1 MSDQR
6 YPEIAALLQRYFDGL
21 YKCDTAILQS
31 VLHPEA
37 LYATASEGL
46 LTRLDMEHYMPIVEA
61 RTSPASNDEPR
72 IFKIDSISFAGP
84 VTALARVRI
93 TMHSKRYDD
102 VLTLLHIDGRWW
114 IMSKIFHVEAL
125 Q

>member
-1 MSDQR
+1 MSNRR
-6 YPEIAALLQRYFDGL
+6 YTEITALLQRYFEGL
-21 YKCDTAILQS
+21 YKCDTTILED

-46 LTRLDMEHYMPIVEA
+46 LTRLDMKRYMPIIEA

-72 IFKIDSISFAGP
+72 IFEIDEISFAGP
-84 VTALARVRI
+84 FTALARVRI
-93 TMHSKRYDD
+93 SMLSKRYDD
-102 VLTLLHIDGRWW
+102 VLTLLHINDRWW

>member
-1 MSDQR
+1 MSGR
-6 YPEIAALLQRYFDGL
+6 YTEITALLQRYFEGL
-21 YKCDTAILQS
+21 YKCDTTILKD

-37 LYATASEGL
+37 LYATASEGT
-46 LTRLDMEHYMPIVEA
+46 LTRHDMEHYMPIVEA

-72 IFKIDSISFAGP
+72 IFEIDSISFAGP

-93 TMHSKRYDD
+93 TMLSKRYDD
-102 VLTLLHIDGRWW
+102 VLTLLNIDGRWW
-114 IMSKIFHVEAL
+114 IMSKIFHVETL

>member
-1 MSDQR
+1 MSER
-6 YPEIAALLQRYFDGL
+6 YAEITALLQRYFEGL
-21 YKCDTAILQS
+21 YKCDTAILKD

-37 LYATASEGL
+37 LYATASEGP

-72 IFKIDSISFAGP
+72 IFEIDGISFAGP

-93 TMHSKRYDD
+93 TMLSKRYDD

>member
-6 YPEIAALLQRYFDGL
+6 FAETTALLQRYFEGL
-21 YKCDTAILQS
+21 YKCDTTILED
-31 VLHPEA
+31 VLHPKA
-37 LYATASEGL
+37 LYATASEGT
-46 LTRLDMEHYMPIVEA
+46 LTRLDMEHYMPIVQG

-72 IFKIDSISFAGP
+72 IFEIDGISFAGP

-93 TMHSKRYDD
+93 TMFSKRYDD